1 MSVKKGLGRGLS
13 SLIPTY
19 GLDED
24 FNDNES
30 EVVERN
36 EQVAQPTHKVT
47 MYANGVCDI
56 PLEKIKAN
64 PNQPRKSF
72 SIESLNDLAES
83 IKNHGVL
90 QPIVVTE
97 RDGMY
102 MIVAGERRFR
112 ACQIAERETIPAI
125 IKDFTDA
132 QVKELALIENIQR
145 EDLNPIEIARGYK
158 ELMDDFN
165 WTQEKLAK
173 RLGKQR
179 SSIANYLR
187 LLSLEPEVVVLVQSG
202 ELSLGHAKVLVSVLK
217 KDFQIR
223 LAKLCV
229 REGWSVRK
237 LEQQIKANL
246 TEDGAK
252 KFKPM
257 VVAELKELVSN
268 MQRVFGTKVSCIGN
282 DNKGRIF
289 IDYYTRDDLDRIYEI
304 LETYKRVS
312 DDIIK

>member
-19 GLDED
+19 GLEE
-24 FNDNES
+24 ES
-30 EVVERN
+30 YDQEVELEN
-36 EQVAQPTHKVT
+36 KVSQHREPQKVS

-56 PLEKIKAN
+56 PLSQIKAN
-64 PNQPRKSF
+64 PNQPRKNF
-72 SIESLNDLAES
+72 SEESINDLAES
-83 IKNHGVL
+83 IKTHGVL
-90 QPIVVTE
+90 QPIVVVK
-97 RDGMY
+97 RNDGY
-102 MIVAGERRFR
+102 MIVAGERRYR
-112 ACQIAERETIPAI
+112 ACKVAERETIPAI
-125 IKDFTDA
+125 IKEFSDA
-132 QVKELALIENIQR
+132 EVKELALIENIQR

-158 ELMDDFN
+158 ELMDEFE

-187 LLSLEPEVVVLVQSG
+187 LLSLEPEVIVLIQNNQ
-202 ELSLGHAKVLVSVLK
+202 LSLGHAKVLVGVLK

-229 REGWSVRK
+229 REDWSVRK
-237 LEQQIKANL
+237 LEHQIKSNL
-246 TEDGAK
+246 SEDGVK
-252 KFKPM
+252 KFKPIA
-257 VVAELKELVSN
+257 VAELKELVSN
-268 MQRVFGTKVSCIGN
+268 MQRVFGTKVTCIGN

-289 IDYYTRDDLDRIYEI
+289 IDYYTRDDLDRIYDI

-312 DDIIK
+312 ND